1 MKKTLAAAVVTTVA
15 ASFSAQAL
23 AKDVPDPKG
32 MPLPISQRGRSR
44 LGLDTLSRIC

>member
-1 MKKTLAAAVVTTVA
+1 MGRERTDAVQQGWR
-15 ASFSAQAL
+15 SPFE
-23 AKDVPDPKG
+23 G